1 MTLNIR
7 LRMISNYIINY
18 DLSKKVD
25 MSYLQKNYILP
36 IEKHNLYTT
45 VVASD
50 DLTASYL
57 ESVYNTPIKYIIYS
71 QKDINYALE
80 NISIKQEL
88 YDLYKKSLQ
97 MNIDNEQSDILEFF
111 DKLIQFSIIK
121 NSSDIH
127 IETLRE
133 SMIIRFRI
141 DGYLETV
148 FRFKLELFN
157 ILSSVIKLL
166 SSMDIAQRR
175 IPQDGRFTKNIDGH
189 HFDFRVSILPT
200 ITGES
205 IVLRI
210 LENNTILNDINSL
223 GISNDNLNT
232 IKKSIEETS
241 GMILVTGPTG
251 SGKTTTLYSILEKLN
266 SGSKKI
272 ITVEDPIEYNIENIQ
287 QVNINHEIG
296 LTFSDI
302 LKNILRQDPDIIMIG
317 EIRDSESLH
326 IAMQA
331 ALTGHLVLATL
342 HTNDSIST
350 INRLIDLNAPPYLV
364 ASTIKT
370 IISQRLIR
378 KLCDTCKEKVKIG
391 NDEYYKAIGCNICNI
406 KGYKGREV
414 ICEVLSIDNTISSYI
429 LRQEDEAKTLK
440 YAKSI
445 GFKTLYEDGLSK
457 IDKGLT
463 TPEELYRLV
472 SCQ

>member
-1 MTLNIR
+1 
-7 LRMISNYIINY
+7 MISNYIINY

-111 DKLIQFSIIK
+111 DKLIQLSIIK
-121 NSSDIH
+121 SSSDIH

-296 LTFSDI
+296 LTFSD
-302 LKNILRQDPDIIMIG
+302 
-317 EIRDSESLH
+317 
-326 IAMQA
+326 
-331 ALTGHLVLATL
+331 
-342 HTNDSIST
+342 
-350 INRLIDLNAPPYLV
+350 
-364 ASTIKT
+364 
-370 IISQRLIR
+370 
-378 KLCDTCKEKVKIG
+378 
-391 NDEYYKAIGCNICNI
+391 
-406 KGYKGREV
+406 
-414 ICEVLSIDNTISSYI
+414 
-429 LRQEDEAKTLK
+429 
-440 YAKSI
+440 
-445 GFKTLYEDGLSK
+445 
-457 IDKGLT
+457 
-463 TPEELYRLV
+463 
-472 SCQ
+472 

>member
-1 MTLNIR
+1 
-7 LRMISNYIINY
+7 
-18 DLSKKVD
+18 
-25 MSYLQKNYILP
+25 
-36 IEKHNLYTT
+36 
-45 VVASD
+45 
-50 DLTASYL
+50 
-57 ESVYNTPIKYIIYS
+57 
-71 QKDINYALE
+71 
-80 NISIKQEL
+80 
-88 YDLYKKSLQ
+88 
-97 MNIDNEQSDILEFF
+97 
-111 DKLIQFSIIK
+111 
-121 NSSDIH
+121 
-127 IETLRE
+127 
-133 SMIIRFRI
+133 
-141 DGYLETV
+141 
-148 FRFKLELFN
+148 
-157 ILSSVIKLL
+157 
-166 SSMDIAQRR
+166 
-175 IPQDGRFTKNIDGH
+175 
-189 HFDFRVSILPT
+189 
-200 ITGES
+200 
-205 IVLRI
+205 
-210 LENNTILNDINSL
+210 
-223 GISNDNLNT
+223 
-232 IKKSIEETS
+232 
-241 GMILVTGPTG
+241 
-251 SGKTTTLYSILEKLN
+251 
-266 SGSKKI
+266 
-272 ITVEDPIEYNIENIQ
+272 PIEYNIENIQ